1 MKLKKIKS
9 KKKKQ
14 DKIEEKKSWSNL
26 KNQNMKNPYWRMQLK
41 NKKNIQ
47 KGEGHKLKFQKNE
60 EYYSNILNQ
69 GDFHEFFN
77 ARH

>member
-14 DKIEEKKSWSNL
+14 DKNEEKKSWSNL

-41 NKKNIQ
+41 NKKKTYKKAKDTN
-47 KGEGHKLKFQKNE
+47 
-60 EYYSNILNQ
+60 
-69 GDFHEFFN
+69 
-77 ARH
+77 

>member
-26 KNQNMKNPYWRMQLK
+26 KNQNMKNPYWMMQLK
-41 NKKNIQ
+41 NKKKTYKKAKDTN
-47 KGEGHKLKFQKNE
+47 
-60 EYYSNILNQ
+60 
-69 GDFHEFFN
+69 
-77 ARH
+77 